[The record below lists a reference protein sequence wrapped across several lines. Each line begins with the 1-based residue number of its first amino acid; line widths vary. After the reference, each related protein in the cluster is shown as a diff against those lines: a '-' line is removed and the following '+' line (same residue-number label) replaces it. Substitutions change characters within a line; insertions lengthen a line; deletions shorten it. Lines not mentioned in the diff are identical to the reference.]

1 MIRLFIPKSKQLLI
15 YCSSLAKFIDKT
27 FGFFLKALRANA
39 NIAVSELVIPFY
51 H

>member
-1 MIRLFIPKSKQLLI
+1 MIRLFIPKFKQLLI
-15 YCSSLAKFIDKT
+15 YCPSLAKFIDKT

-39 NIAVSELVIPFY
+39 NVAVSEPIISFY